1 MKKLWNKFL
10 ALFVDEFEV
19 TIWVHPL
26 QKTVYI
32 FKTLEVISP
41 THIKGRLNNNQK
53 FELRTQEKFNYQ
65 IRQVK

>member
-19 TIWVHPL
+19 TIWVDPL
-26 QKTVYI
+26 KKTVYR
-32 FKTLEVISP
+32 FRSLEVISP
-41 THIKGRLNNNQK
+41 NHIKGRLITKQK